1 MIDELFEYGVYL
13 ALLVALAIPLSAYL
27 NKVMA
32 GQKTVLS
39 GCWFRWRTRSTAAS
53 A

>member
-32 GQKTVLS
+32 GQKTS
-39 GCWFRWRTRSTAAS
+39 PRTWGGS
-53 A
+53 AIL

>member
-32 GQKTVLS
+32 GQKTVL
-39 GCWFRWRTRSTAAS
+39 WFRWRTRSTAAS